1 MIKTVEIS
9 ELDALFKMVSEQEFR
24 PDLGRY
30 RNLFVYRGHPDSSYH
45 MMTSLQRNCKDKKQ
59 ILESCILDNFT
70 KYAALI
76 EPTIEKSIWHKLIL
90 GQHHG
95 LPTRLL
101 DWSYSPLIALH
112 FALTEENLEEMDSH
126 DCVVWRMDIHELH
139 RLLPVS
145 YRAIEEKSKTTVFS
159 VEMLQECCKSLS
171 QYDSDMSDRS
181 MVVIEP
187 PSVDPRIANQYSF
200 FAVVPDAMT
209 DVEGFLDR
217 NTDKTVRY
225 LIKKELRWQLRDFLD
240 HQNIN
245 ERLIYPGLDG
255 ISKWLGRHY
264 FVKQESSK

>member
-9 ELDALFKMVSEQEFR
+9 ELDALFKMVSEQEYR
-24 PDLGRY
+24 PDLKRY
-30 RNLFVYRGHPDSSYH
+30 RNLFVYRGHPDSSFR
-45 MMTSLQRNCKDKKQ
+45 METSLQRNCKDKKQ

-76 EPTIEKSIWHKLIL
+76 EPTIDRSVWQKLIL

-112 FALTEENLEEMDSH
+112 FALTEENLNDMSAH

-139 RLLPVS
+139 RLLPES
-145 YRAIEEKSKTTVFS
+145 YRVVEEKCKTTVFS
-159 VEMLQECCKSLS
+159 VDMLQECCESLE
-171 QYDSDMSDRS
+171 QYDSDMGDKS

-200 FAVVPDAMT
+200 FAVIPNAMT
-209 DVEGFLDR
+209 DVEGFLDKT
-217 NTDKTVRY
+217 TDLTVRY

-255 ISKWLGRHY
+255 ISRWLGRHY
-264 FVKQESSK
+264 FVM

>member
-9 ELDALFKMVSEQEFR
+9 NLDQLFKMVSEQEYR

-30 RNLFVYRGHPDSSYH
+30 RNLFIYRGQQDASFHLV
-45 MMTSLQRNCKDKKQ
+45 TTLKRTCKEKRGE
-59 ILESCILDNFT
+59 LESCILNNFT
-70 KYAALI
+70 KCAALV
-76 EPTIEKSIWHKLIL
+76 EPMIDRTVWHQLIL

-112 FALTEENLEEMDSH
+112 FALAEENLDEMDQH

-139 RLLPVS
+139 EKLPEK
-145 YRAIEEKSKTTVFS
+145 YRKIEEKYKTTVFS
-159 VEMLQECCKSLS
+159 VEMLEEACGSLE
-171 QYDSDMSDRS
+171 QYDRDMGEDA

-200 FAVVPDAMT
+200 FSVIPTQMD
-209 DVEGFLDR
+209 DIEQYLND
-217 NTDKTVRY
+217 NTNQTVRY
-225 LIKKELRWQLRDFLD
+225 LIHKALRWKLRDFLD

-255 ISKWLGRHY
+255 ISRWLGRHY
-264 FVKQESSK
+264 YVM

>member
-9 ELDALFKMVSEQEFR
+9 DLDELFKMTSEQEYR
-24 PDLGRY
+24 PDLKRY
-30 RNLFVYRGHPDSSYH
+30 RNLFIYRGQPDEAFH
-45 MMTSLQRNCKDKKQ
+45 MVTSLQRNCKDKKQ
-59 ILESCILDNFT
+59 ELEPCILENFT

-76 EPTIEKSIWHKLIL
+76 EPMIDRSVWHKLIL

-112 FALTEENLEEMDSH
+112 FALTEENLDEMDAH
-126 DCVVWRMDIHELH
+126 NCVVWRMDIHELH
-139 RLLPVS
+139 QMLPEK
-145 YRAIEEKSKTTVFS
+145 YRRIEERGRTTVFS
-159 VEMLQECCKSLS
+159 VEMLDEACGSLE
-171 QYDSDMSDRS
+171 QYDADMGDHA

-200 FAVVPDAMT
+200 FSVIPSGMD

-217 NTDKTVRY
+217 NTEHTVRY

-255 ISKWLGRHY
+255 ISRWLGRHY
-264 FVKQESSK
+264 FVM

>member
-1 MIKTVEIS
+1 MIQTVEVS
-9 ELDALFKMVSEQEFR
+9 DLNTLFQMVSEQQYRE
-24 PDLGRY
+24 DLKRY
-30 RNLFVYRGHPDSSYH
+30 RNLFIYRGQPDASFH
-45 MMTSLQRNCKDKKQ
+45 MVTSLQRYCKDKKKELEPS
-59 ILESCILDNFT
+59 ILANFT

-76 EPTIEKSIWHKLIL
+76 EPTVEKSVWHRLIL

-112 FALTEENLEEMDSH
+112 FALHEENLEEMDRH
-126 DCVVWRMDIHELH
+126 DCVVWRTDIHELH
-139 RLLPVS
+139 KMLPEK
-145 YRAIEEKSKTTVFS
+145 YRRVEERSGTTVFS
-159 VEMLQECCKSLS
+159 VEMLEEVCESLA
-171 QYDSDMSDRS
+171 QYDEDMKDRS

-200 FAVVPDAMT
+200 FSIIPSDMSDIEA
-209 DVEGFLDR
+209 FLDAG
-217 NTDKTVRY
+217 TSQTVRY
-225 LIKKELRWQLRDFLD
+225 LIKKELRWQLRDMLD

-264 FVKQESSK
+264 YVME

>member
-9 ELDALFKMVSEQEFR
+9 DLDALFKMVSEQEYR
-24 PDLGRY
+24 PDLKRF
-30 RNLFVYRGHPDSSYH
+30 RNLFIYRGQPDVFFH
-45 MMTSLQRNCKDKKQ
+45 MVTSLERNCKDKKKL
-59 ILESCILDNFT
+59 LETCILDNFT
-70 KYAALI
+70 KYAALV
-76 EPTIEKSIWHKLIL
+76 EPMIDRSVWHQLIL

-112 FALTEENLEEMDSH
+112 FALTEENYDEMSSH

-139 RLLPVS
+139 QMLPEK
-145 YRAIEEKSKTTVFS
+145 YRKIEERAKTTVFS
-159 VEMLQECCKSLS
+159 VEMLEEACGSLA
-171 QYDSDMSDRS
+171 QYDEDMGDRS

-200 FAVVPDAMT
+200 FSVIPSEMT
-209 DVEGFLDR
+209 DIEGFLDR
-217 NTDKTVRY
+217 STEQTVRY

-255 ISKWLGRHY
+255 ISRWLGRHY
-264 FVKQESSK
+264 FVL

>member
-1 MIKTVEIS
+1 MIKTVEIPD
-9 ELDALFKMVSEQEFR
+9 LDTLFKMVSEQEYR
-24 PDLGRY
+24 PDLKRY
-30 RNLFVYRGHPDSSYH
+30 RNLFVYRGQPDSTFR
-45 MMTSLQRNCKDKKQ
+45 METSLQRTCKEKKQ
-59 ILESCILDNFT
+59 FLESCILDNFT

-76 EPTIEKSIWHKLIL
+76 EPTIERSVWHKLIL

-112 FALTEENLEEMDSH
+112 FAMTEENLEEMDEH
-126 DCVVWRMDIHELH
+126 DCVVWRMDVHELH
-139 RLLPVS
+139 ALLPAS
-145 YRAIEEKSKTTVFS
+145 YQCAEDRCKTTVFS
-159 VEMLQECCKSLS
+159 VEMLQECCSSLS
-171 QYDSDMSDRS
+171 QYDADMGDRS

-200 FAVVPDAMT
+200 FSIVPDAMT
-209 DVEGFLDR
+209 DVEAFLDQ
-217 NTDKTVRY
+217 NTDQTVRY
-225 LIKKELRWQLRDFLD
+225 LIKKELRWQIRDFLD

-264 FVKQESSK
+264 FVM